1 VERFGV
7 RWAFGGG
14 RFLLRLIE
22 EAGTCG
28 TLRLL
33 SMLSRHLLLGWGA
46 ENADE
51 GLSDLGLVG
60 PLDGR
65 PVCYGPSHGCAC
77 RSGYTDWGEQAG
89 PLGAFVALE
98 VFLVGHCTSVMD
110 VRDER
115 RVWITCQWPNPSF
128 QLTTRGSAVTARA
141 FQAPSVAGSPHRRP
155 RSPSRR
161 DGEKC
166 A

>member
-1 VERFGV
+1 ME
-7 RWAFGGG
+7 G
-14 RFLLRLIE
+14 RFAMDRVMDAPVDQDILTGESRPDRWE
-22 EAGTCG
+22 
-28 TLRLL
+28 RLL
-33 SMLSRHLLLGWGA
+33 L
-46 ENADE
+46 
-51 GLSDLGLVG
+51 
-60 PLDGR
+60 
-65 PVCYGPSHGCAC
+65 
-77 RSGYTDWGEQAG
+77 
-89 PLGAFVALE
+89 LE

-115 RVWITCQWPNPSF
+115 RVWITCRWPNPSF

>member
-1 VERFGV
+1 MDFWWRLISFEIDSRKPARAERFDSCRCSVGICF
-7 RWAFGGG
+7 WGGG
-14 RFLLRLIE
+14 
-22 EAGTCG
+22 
-28 TLRLL
+28 
-33 SMLSRHLLLGWGA
+33 GA

-51 GLSDLGLVG
+51 GLLDLGLVG

-65 PVCYGPSHGCAC
+65 LVCYGPSHGCAC

-115 RVWITCQWPNPSF
+115 RVWITCRWPNPSF
-128 QLTTRGSAVTARA
+128 QLATRGSAVTARA
-141 FQAPSVAGSPHRRP
+141 FQALSVAGSPHRRP
-155 RSPSRR
+155 RSPSRQ